1 MMTDAFNLLHGFWGL
16 VYSMVLYIDLKDRAK
31 SLGQEKIAGLPKKCK
46 SDLVKNEDILQR
58 RGDTDKNSNTQ

>member
-1 MMTDAFNLLHGFWGL
+1 
-16 VYSMVLYIDLKDRAK
+16 MVPYIDLKDRAK